1 MFNRRKRKKARHRL
15 LAIII
20 IVVLVVYAFNYSNS
34 TIIADEYT
42 VAISGLPA
50 AFEGY
55 RIAVVSDT
63 HGNTFGEGNE
73 DILSLLR
80 EHKPDI
86 IALTG
91 DICDKD
97 YPPATMHRLMAQLT
111 ELAPVYYVTGNHEW
125 AAGHVDTMMEYCA
138 ELGIKALRNE
148 YVLLQKGED
157 SLVLAGIDD
166 KNGYA
171 DQRSPLDLMVD
182 ILDAQ
187 GDVPAVLLSH
197 RPDDVKDY
205 WAMGY
210 DLVLAGHM
218 HGGVVQI
225 PKVGGLISPSR
236 ELFPKFS
243 KGLYT
248 NGHGSALVVSAGL
261 AGHVMPP
268 RLFNPLHL
276 PIIILEGAE

>member
-1 MFNRRKRKKARHRL
+1 MFNRRKRKKARRRVF
-15 LAIII
+15 AII
-20 IVVLVVYAFNYSNS
+20 VLALLVLYAFNYSNS
-34 TIIADEYT
+34 TIIAEEYT
-42 VAISGLPA
+42 VSVKGLPE

-63 HGNTFGEGNE
+63 HGSSFGEGNE

-80 EHKPDI
+80 EHKPDM
-86 IALTG
+86 IALVG
-91 DICDKD
+91 DVCDAT
-97 YPPATMHRLMAQLT
+97 YPPETMHRLMEQLA

-125 AAGHVDTMMEYCA
+125 AAGHVGTMMDYCS
-138 ELGIKALRNE
+138 ELGIRALRNE
-148 YVLLQKGED
+148 YVPLQEGED

-166 KNGYA
+166 PNGYA
-171 DQRSPLDLMVD
+171 DQKTPLELMQE
-182 ILDAQ
+182 IIAEQ
-187 GDVPAVLLSH
+187 GDVPTLLLSH
-197 RPDDVKDY
+197 RPGEAESF
-205 WAMGY
+205 WGMGY
-210 DLVLAGHM
+210 DLVLAGHL

-225 PKVGGLISPSR
+225 PRVGGLISPSR

-248 NGHGSALVVSAGL
+248 NDHGSALVVSAGL

-276 PIIILEGAE
+276 PIVILEGAE